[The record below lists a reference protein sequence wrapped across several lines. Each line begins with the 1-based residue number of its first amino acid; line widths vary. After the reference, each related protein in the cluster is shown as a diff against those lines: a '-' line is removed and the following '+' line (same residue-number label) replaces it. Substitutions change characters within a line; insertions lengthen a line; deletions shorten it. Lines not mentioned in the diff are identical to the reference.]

1 MKEVMKRLCR
11 SDRLFSNA
19 IIVFCVLYM
28 AVFLQECLLVQGRT
42 CADSAAI
49 AKVAGAFYGGELLLI
64 CMAYRFG
71 GKQKKKAS
79 GDLLEEETV

>member
-1 MKEVMKRLCR
+1 MRELIRKILR

-28 AVFLQECLLVQGRT
+28 AVYLQECLLVQGKT
-42 CADSAAI
+42 SADPAAL
-49 AKVAGAFYGGELLLI
+49 AKVAVAFFGGELLMI

-71 GKQKKKAS
+71 GKRKSNAKS
-79 GDLLEEETV
+79 NDFEEETV